1 MGFQINAQL
10 TPATAI
16 ERLGANDSTL
26 VVCDLSRSAVMQM
39 KGVELMPKLAEAL
52 AKNTCCTELKLADCN
67 ISDEIVPSLAAAL
80 VKNTS
85 LASLDLEGN
94 KVGNDGAT
102 SLAKALANNRS
113 LMVLNLFG
121 QKASTKLGDATL
133 HAFCDMFETNVTL
146 LKITWRLDSRQS
158 FRINKLIV
166 RNNDIDRRLK
176 AGREYSDLL
185 PTGVAPLSAETV
197 AQRDMAASLVGTL
210 NSARAHSSVSLTR
223 ASQMSTS
230 ELQTENSPPG
240 GAAAPAAGRRSQN
253 SVLMAETLK
262 AALASL
268 DAEYERESA
277 KLKASFD
284 QRRKALI
291 TSHGS
296 DAAVPLN

>member
-39 KGVELMPKLAEAL
+39 KGVECVARGGPPDRLRASAECADARCGRLMPKLAEAL

-176 AGREYSDLL
+176 AGREYSVRRSVARWLDV
-185 PTGVAPLSAETV
+185 GACARDRAPLSG
-197 AQRDMAASLVGTL
+197 RLL
-210 NSARAHSSVSLTR
+210 AR
-223 ASQMSTS
+223 
-230 ELQTENSPPG
+230 G
-240 GAAAPAAGRRSQN
+240 
-253 SVLMAETLK
+253 
-262 AALASL
+262 
-268 DAEYERESA
+268 
-277 KLKASFD
+277 
-284 QRRKALI
+284 
-291 TSHGS
+291 
-296 DAAVPLN
+296 